1 MSDTELSLASEF
13 PALTESEWRALAE
26 ASLKGPSLD
35 RLQSRTYDGITLAPI
50 YARANAPV
58 DEATR
63 GLPGAPPFVRGATVL
78 GNAASGWD
86 IRQCLVEGGLAELNR
101 VALDELERGATSL
114 ELVWD
119 RAGRAGLDP
128 DVHGADVG
136 IDGVSISCLA
146 DLDRALDGV
155 QLELC
160 TVCLEAGP
168 SFASAASLFL
178 ALIEQRKCNPAEVRG
193 ELGADPL
200 AALFSEGWLPTSPE
214 EGLEQAVALAKHC
227 VEHYPKVT
235 ALAVSTRPYVDA
247 GASEAQE
254 LACALASGVTYV
266 KALLEAGVDVGDAL
280 KQLRFELSVGT
291 RQLEDIAKLRAMRCL
306 WARVSEAFGEA
317 AGSKGATP
325 GIQLG
330 ARMAYTCITQ
340 RDPWVN
346 LLRAT
351 MAGFSAAVGGAASI
365 TLLPYTAALGLPD
378 EFARRVA
385 RNTQL
390 VLLEEAHLGQVL
402 DPAGGSFAI
411 EHLTDELANAA
422 WKLFQKIEAAGGLLA
437 FAQSGS
443 LAEQLAAT
451 QAAREANINKR
462 KDAITGVSEFPNLPE
477 KPVKVREL
485 DWAALNQAAIA
496 RLERKDLQVPTNLGV
511 RGWLD
516 AATQG
521 ATLGQLASALSTQLT
536 RLPQLPRRRFAQAF
550 EDLRDKSDAALKASG
565 ARPRVF
571 LACIGPIAEHT
582 ARASFSK
589 NFFEVGGIEAML
601 SADKQTDAQ
610 LLDADACAS
619 AFKESQASIAVL
631 CSSDALYE
639 QHAEAFA
646 KALHGAGCKWVYLA
660 GHPKAQKRDYTQGT
674 DGAQVDDFIFVGADV
689 LEKLNAAYA
698 LIGGKS

>member
-26 ASLKGPSLD
+26 ASLKGQALD
-35 RLQSRTYDGITLAPI
+35 RLQSRTYDGILLAPI

-58 DEATR
+58 DEASR
-63 GLPGAPPFVRGATVL
+63 GVPGAPPFVRGATPL
-78 GNAASGWD
+78 GNTTGGWD
-86 IRQCLVEGGLAELNR
+86 IRQCLMEGDLAELNR

-114 ELVWD
+114 ELCWD

-136 IDGVSISCLA
+136 IEGVSISCLA
-146 DLDRALDGV
+146 DLERALDGV

-160 TVCLEAGP
+160 TVALDAGP
-168 SFASAASLFL
+168 SFASAASLYL
-178 ALIEQRKCNPAEVRG
+178 ALIEQRGCNPAEVRG

-200 AALFSEGWLPTSPE
+200 AALLSEGWLATSPE
-214 EGLEQAVALAKHC
+214 EALEQAASLAKHC
-227 VEHYPKVT
+227 AEHYPKVIALT
-235 ALAVSTRPYVDA
+235 ASTRPFVEA

-266 KALLEAGVDVGDAL
+266 KALLGAGLPLPAAL
-280 KQLRFELSVGT
+280 GQLRFELSVGP
-291 RQLEDIAKLRAMRCL
+291 RQLEDIAKLRAMRRL
-306 WARVSEAFGEA
+306 WARVSEAFAEA
-317 AGSKGATP
+317 AGSSDVTP

-330 ARMAYTCITQ
+330 ARMAYACVTQ

-351 MAGFSAAVGGAASI
+351 MAGFSAAVAGASSV

-390 VLLEEAHLGQVL
+390 VLLEEAHLAQVL
-402 DPAGGSFAI
+402 DPAGGSFAM

-422 WKLFQKIEAAGGLLA
+422 WKLFQEIEAAGGLLS
-437 FAQSGS
+437 FAKSGS
-443 LAEQLAAT
+443 LAERLAGT
-451 QAAREANINKR
+451 RAARDANIGKR
-462 KDAITGVSEFPNLPE
+462 KDAITGVSEFPNLAE

-536 RLPQLPRRRFAQAF
+536 KLPQLPRHRFASTF
-550 EDLRDKSDAALKASG
+550 EELRDKSDAALKASG

-582 ARASFSK
+582 
-589 NFFEVGGIEAML
+589 
-601 SADKQTDAQ
+601 
-610 LLDADACAS
+610 
-619 AFKESQASIAVL
+619 
-631 CSSDALYE
+631 
-639 QHAEAFA
+639 
-646 KALHGAGCKWVYLA
+646 
-660 GHPKAQKRDYTQGT
+660 
-674 DGAQVDDFIFVGADV
+674 
-689 LEKLNAAYA
+689 
-698 LIGGKS
+698 